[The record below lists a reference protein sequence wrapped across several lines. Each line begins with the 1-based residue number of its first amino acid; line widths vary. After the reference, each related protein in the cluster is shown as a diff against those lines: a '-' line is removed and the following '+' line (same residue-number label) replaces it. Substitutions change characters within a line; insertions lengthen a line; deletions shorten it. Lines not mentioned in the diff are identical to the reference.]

1 MAFGHILSVT
11 TMKHLLLLRH
21 AKSDW
26 DDPQLADID
35 RPLSARG
42 ERDAPRIGEALRKRK
57 PQPEIILSSTAR
69 RTRETIAAVVE
80 AANLSIEPQFTSSL
94 YAASASDILK
104 IVRGLP
110 DDAAS
115 ALLVG
120 HNPGFEELASYLTG
134 TWQAMPTGGLAC
146 IALDVPAWT
155 NAKDDGRLEWF
166 LSPKTLDDDK

>member
-1 MAFGHILSVT
+1 
-11 TMKHLLLLRH
+11 MKHLLLLRH

-26 DDPQLADID
+26 DDPSLPDID
-35 RPLSARG
+35 RPLSPRG

-57 PQPEIILSSTAR
+57 PHPDVILSSTAR

-80 AANLSIEPQFTSSL
+80 AAKLSIEPQFTASL

-110 DDAAS
+110 VDAGS

-120 HNPGFEELASYLTG
+120 HNPGFEELASYLID
-134 TWQAMPTGGLAC
+134 TWQAMPTGALAC
-146 IALDVPAWT
+146 IALDVSEWSAV
-155 NAKDDGRLEWF
+155 KDGGHLEWF
-166 LSPKTLDDDK
+166 LSPKTLDDNK